1 MTRAAV
7 NIKEDLLS
15 KKILE
20 QAFDYDKVR
29 TNLLNYYLPYKR
41 YGIYPIHGINLIHGI
56 HPIHSYIPY
65 KRFIPYTWYIP
76 YK

>member
-7 NIKEDLLS
+7 NIKDDLLS
-15 KKILE
+15 KKSLE

-41 YGIYPIHGINLIHGI
+41 YGIYPIHGI

-65 KRFIPYTWYIP
+65 KKFIPYTWYKP

>member
-7 NIKEDLLS
+7 NIKDDLLS

-41 YGIYPIHGINLIHGI
+41 YGIYPIHGI

-65 KRFIPYTWYIP
+65 KKCIPYTWYKP

>member
-7 NIKEDLLS
+7 NIKDDLLS

-41 YGIYPIHGINLIHGI
+41 YGIYPIHGI

-65 KRFIPYTWYIP
+65 KKFIPYTWYKP